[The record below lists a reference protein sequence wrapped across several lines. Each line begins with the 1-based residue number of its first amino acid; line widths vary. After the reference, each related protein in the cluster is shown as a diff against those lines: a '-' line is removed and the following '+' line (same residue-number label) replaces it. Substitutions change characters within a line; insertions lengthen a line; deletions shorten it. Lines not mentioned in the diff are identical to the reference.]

1 MILGNS
7 DTRCLTPP
15 AFLRGDNKKYM
26 KKYNIIYADPPWSY
40 GDKRTGKGKNNP
52 NGAGGAEKHY
62 KTLSFEELSKL
73 PVKDISDDNCML
85 FMWAT
90 SPQLPVAIN
99 LTEEWGFTYKT
110 VAFVWVK
117 MKTDMS
123 EPRGDGIG
131 SYTLSNAEYVL
142 VATKGKYWRN
152 DATARQILLAPKDV
166 HSKKPDEI
174 RKRIEK
180 LAGYLP
186 RIELFARQKT
196 EGWDVWGN
204 EVESD
209 IDLLPPLSIINKQDE
224 NKIPV

>member
-1 MILGNS
+1 MES
-7 DTRCLTPP
+7 
-15 AFLRGDNKKYM
+15 KKY
-26 KKYNIIYADPPWSY
+26 KIIYADPPWSY

-62 KTLSFEELSKL
+62 RTMSPDDLYKL
-73 PVKDISDDNCML
+73 PIQRICDDNCML

-90 SPQLPVAIN
+90 SPQIPIAIN
-99 LTEEWGFTYKT
+99 LIKSWGFNYKT

-117 MKTDMS
+117 MKNDMS

-142 VATKGKYWRN
+142 IATKGKYWRN
-152 DATARQILLAPKDV
+152 DATARQILLHPKLS
-166 HSKKPDEI
+166 HSEKPNEI
-174 RKRIEK
+174 RNRIIK
-180 LAGYLP
+180 LAGDLP
-186 RIELFARQKT
+186 RVELFARQKT

-209 IDLLPPLSIINKQDE
+209 ISLTPIKYISSFEANQD
-224 NKIPV
+224 